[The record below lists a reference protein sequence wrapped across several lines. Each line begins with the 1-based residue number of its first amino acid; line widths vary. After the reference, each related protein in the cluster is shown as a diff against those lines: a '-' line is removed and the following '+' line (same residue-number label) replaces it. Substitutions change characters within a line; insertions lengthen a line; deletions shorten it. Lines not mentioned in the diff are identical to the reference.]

1 MRLLRRKR
9 YFSYFFL
16 FTGILMLTFSPGQ
29 LNAQIRSLKLG
40 VGPALSMNLLK
51 PDDAKKKLT
60 LGGGMDIIYSAF
72 PYLGIES
79 DFGYLELGGERTDY
93 TFKTS
98 VWQFKT
104 NLVYNILPNSK
115 VNPNIS
121 GGIGILYFDPKYDN
135 GRPLP
140 NASSGAY
147 QKWSIVIPVGIGA
160 NIFFAE
166 EFSLNFSAH
175 WNFAM
180 SDYLD
185 DIKIG
190 NGDSYMSFKIGFSY
204 YFFDKFYI
212 LRERHNKL

>member
-1 MRLLRRKR
+1 MYRKKSFNYLL
-9 YFSYFFL
+9 F
-16 FTGILMLTFSPGQ
+16 FTGIIILFYLPIQ
-29 LNAQIRSLKLG
+29 INAQVRSMKLG
-40 VGPALSMNLLK
+40 VGPALSMNLLN

-72 PYLGIES
+72 PYLGIEANI
-79 DFGYLELGGERTDY
+79 GYFELGGERTDY
-93 TFKTS
+93 TFRTS

-104 NLVYNILPNSK
+104 NLVYNILPNGK

-121 GGIGILYFDPKYDN
+121 GGIGIIYFDPKKEN
-135 GRPLP
+135 GTPLQ
-140 NASSGAY
+140 NAIDGKY
-147 QKWSIVIPVGIGA
+147 QKWSVVIPVGIGM
-160 NIFFAE
+160 NVFFAE

-175 WNFAM
+175 YNFAM

-190 NGDSYMSFKIGFSY
+190 NGDSYMSFTVGFSY